1 MSFSTIINDFL
12 IGSACD
18 VGKKRK
24 SNQDALDVLLP
35 EAGIDVPPLLVVAD
49 GMGGHN
55 GGETASRLVV
65 EAFREVYVQLQPP
78 LDAARALKMCVQR
91 SHEALR
97 AQAAEDLSLK
107 GMGSTV
113 VAAFLQND
121 RVDMVNVGDSRAYIL
136 RGGEPIQI
144 STDQSWVMDM
154 ARAGKLTLEQA
165 RRHHKRNRL
174 SMSLSAN
181 RPTVTPVL
189 KQEVFQPDD
198 ILLLCSDGLWGVI
211 PESLLWAAANEFEPQ
226 EAAEKLVALAN
237 QSGGLDNISAIVARK
252 RERQAVKTMQ
262 DDATDAGE

>member
-97 AQAAEDLSLK
+97 AQAAEDSSLK

-113 VAAFLQND
+113 VAAFCKTT
-121 RVDMVNVGDSRAYIL
+121 AWTW
-136 RGGEPIQI
+136 
-144 STDQSWVMDM
+144 STWATA
-154 ARAGKLTLEQA
+154 ART
-165 RRHHKRNRL
+165 
-174 SMSLSAN
+174 
-181 RPTVTPVL
+181 
-189 KQEVFQPDD
+189 FY
-198 ILLLCSDGLWGVI
+198 
-211 PESLLWAAANEFEPQ
+211 
-226 EAAEKLVALAN
+226 AAENPSK
-237 QSGGLDNISAIVARK
+237 SAQIRV
-252 RERQAVKTMQ
+252 
-262 DDATDAGE
+262 G